1 MEIFIYK
8 LLANDTYTILGFT
21 DGATIPA
28 ILQIPDEYEGKPI
41 TVIGDYAFSQYHT
54 PDTVILGNNI
64 RKIGNSA
71 FENCVNLKSVNLSKV
86 RSIGDS
92 AFKNTSIK
100 IIVFPESLKEVGD
113 DAFGDCSNL
122 EKVLLNS
129 TVKFKSSVFSNCSS
143 INYFDVPNL
152 DLLIK
157 SKFKDPASNPLFYTK
172 KIFVNNTEIK
182 EIAID
187 GLEST
192 YSYVN
197 CEFETIEVIN
207 ERINEMALYGA
218 KCKKIIFRKSLSF
231 SFEHQ
236 FLETFKAEEIVFQ
249 DIRYSLPE
257 FTNEIL
263 EDIGIID
270 NYDATLPF

>member
-1 MEIFIYK
+1 MKVFRYK
-8 LLANDTYTILGFT
+8 LLTNDTYAILGFT
-21 DGATIPA
+21 DDAKIPE

-41 TVIGDYAFSQYHT
+41 TVIGDYAFSRYHILE
-54 PDTVILGNNI
+54 TVILGNNI
-64 RKIGNSA
+64 RKIGGSA
-71 FENCVNLKSVNLSKV
+71 FEGCINLETVNLSKV

-92 AFKNTSIK
+92 AFKNSSIK

-113 DAFGDCSNL
+113 DAFGDCANL
-122 EKVLLNS
+122 KKVLLNS

-157 SKFKDPASNPLFYTK
+157 SKFKDPASNPLFYAK
-172 KIFVNNTEIK
+172 KIFVNNKEIK
-182 EIAID
+182 EVAID

-192 YSYVN
+192 YAYVN
-197 CEFETIEVIN
+197 CEFETIEVVSKI
-207 ERINEMALYGA
+207 INEMALYGA
-218 KCKKIIFRKSLSF
+218 KCKKIIFKKSLDVY
-231 SFEHQ
+231 FEHQ
-236 FLETFKAEEIVFQ
+236 FLETFKAGEIVFQ
-249 DIRYSLPE
+249 NIHYSLPE

>member
-21 DGATIPA
+21 KDAKIPA

-41 TVIGDYAFSQYHT
+41 TVIGDYAFSRYNT
-54 PDTVILGNNI
+54 LNAVILGKNI
-64 RKIGNSA
+64 RKIGNLA
-71 FENCVNLKSVNLSKV
+71 FESCVNLENIILSNV
-86 RSIGDS
+86 YSIGDL
-92 AFKNTSIK
+92 AFKNTAVKSI
-100 IIVFPESLKEVGD
+100 IFPESLKEIGT
-113 DAFGDCSNL
+113 DAFGNCSNL
-122 EKVLLNS
+122 EAVFLNS
-129 TVKFKSSVFSNCSS
+129 VVKFRSSVFSNCSS
-143 INYFDVPNL
+143 INYFEVKNL

-157 SKFKDPASNPLFYTK
+157 SKFKDPASNPLFYAK
-172 KIFVNNTEIK
+172 KIFVNGKEIK

-197 CEFETIEVIN
+197 CEFETIEVIGN
-207 ERINEMALYGA
+207 IIKEMALYGA

-231 SFEHQ
+231 CFEHQ
-236 FLETFKAEEIVFQ
+236 FLETFKTEEVVFQ
-249 DIRYSLPE
+249 NIHYSLPE

-263 EDIGIID
+263 ENIGIVN
-270 NYDATLPF
+270 NYDALPF

>member
-1 MEIFIYK
+1 MEVFIYK
-8 LLANDTYTILGFT
+8 LLANDTYAILGFT
-21 DGATIPA
+21 DGAKIPE
-28 ILQIPDEYEGKPI
+28 ILQIPNEYEGKPI

-71 FENCVNLKSVNLSKV
+71 FEGCVNLEAVNLSKV
-86 RSIGDS
+86 RSIGNS

-100 IIVFPESLKEVGD
+100 IIVFPESLKEVGAE
-113 DAFGDCSNL
+113 AFENCSNL

-129 TVKFKSSVFSNCSS
+129 VVKFKSSVFLNCSS
-143 INYFDVPNL
+143 INYFYVPNL

-157 SKFKDPASNPLFYTK
+157 SKFKDPTSNPLFYAK
-172 KIFVNNTEIK
+172 KILVNNTKIK

-192 YSYVN
+192 YAYVN
-197 CEFETIEVIN
+197 CEFETIEVVSNI
-207 ERINEMALYGA
+207 INEMALYGA
-218 KCKKIIFRKSLSF
+218 KCKKIIFRKSLDVCF
-231 SFEHQ
+231 HCQ

-249 DIRYSLPE
+249 DIHYSLPE